1 MKSRDTTIEEYLQK
15 AVELFYREIA
25 PILYWPL
32 VKITLTSQKLSKERP
47 STRHLKQQVSLRALI
62 SHAERRIPYYRLTH
76 RVLGLARNSEWNRA
90 DFQTLP
96 CINRKTLQKY
106 HGFFS
111 RPGFR
116 QHLSAYQITSGTTG
130 SPLVVPIT
138 QARMIHDA
146 VDMALQ
152 ASRLGITVSARRAL
166 RTNYVY
172 ITDAL
177 GIKAKK
183 RLSVFKLSRF
193 RKYPIPT
200 AIGDNTFAV
209 IQEIERHNPT
219 FLAGKASSLV
229 HLARMCEKA
238 GYPKP
243 GGIRPQLVFS
253 GAEYLFESDR
263 RLMERIFKGTV
274 VQHYGLTETGVIG
287 WECSQKDGYHFRE
300 DRFLVEI
307 LRSDDHG
314 DDLPRNSGEIVVT
327 DLKNKGFPLIRYR
340 TGDLGEVEDSGCPC
354 GSSSPKL
361 KLYTGRL
368 TDYFLRSDG
377 SRLNPFGLTLDLRKL
392 PVDQFQLIQ
401 EAVNVVKI
409 KFSGP
414 VSSSEVLQSVKKRAQ
429 VLLDSE
435 AEVTTEHIE
444 YFPQTKEK
452 FRPYICMI
460 EETGHEPAALS
471 SDTS

>member
-1 MKSRDTTIEEYLQK
+1 MKPPEKIIEKYLRR
-15 AVELFYREIA
+15 AVGLFYREIA

-32 VKITLTSQKLSKERP
+32 VKITLAQQKLSKERQV
-47 STRHLKQQVSLRALI
+47 TKHLKRQVPLQALI
-62 SHAERRIPYYRLTH
+62 SHAERHIPYYRLTH
-76 RVLGLARNSEWNRA
+76 RILGVAGNSDWNRA
-90 DFQTLP
+90 NFHTLP

-106 HGFFS
+106 HEFFG

-116 QHLSAYQITSGTTG
+116 QHLLAYQISSGTTG

-200 AIGDNTFAV
+200 AIGDNTLAV

-243 GGIRPQLVFS
+243 GGIRPELVFS

-314 DDLPRNSGEIVVT
+314 DNLPLNSGEIVVT

-361 KLYTGRL
+361 KLYTGRV

-377 SRLNPFGLTLDLRKL
+377 SRINPFGLTLDLRKL

-409 KFSGP
+409 KFSGSI
-414 VSSSEVLQSVKKRAQ
+414 SSSEVLQSVKKRAQ
-429 VLLDSE
+429 VLLGSE
-435 AEVTTEHIE
+435 AEVTTEHVE
-444 YFPQTKEK
+444 YFPQKKEK
-452 FRPYICMI
+452 FRPYICKI
-460 EETGHEPAALS
+460 EETGHEPVALNR
-471 SDTS
+471 DTS